1 MMTTR
6 QHHVIKT
13 ILQGIQL
20 LGFAI
25 IHKSRP
31 ASAAMT
37 KFCHL
42 LRPASFARVVASED
56 TMSKFLRTV
65 FVLVAGGLAGYSYF
79 SAATAQTGASAHLDA
94 MKSMYR
100 REPPLPIANQPLV
113 DLGRDLFLDP
123 AISASGK
130 TACVTCHLPQLG
142 WAVTD
147 AKSKNDSGKLTSRRS
162 QPLIGMARIGTT
174 PVGWDG
180 RNPTLEAQAKSSIAT
195 GSMSMSATP
204 TPVKVEVIAE
214 RIRANPAYV
223 AKFKAALPGAPIDID
238 TIVQA
243 VAAFERTLDPGIA
256 PFDRWIEGDETAI
269 SDAAKRGFELYNGK
283 ALCFT
288 CHRGW
293 RFTDDLFHD
302 IGTTTTDR
310 GRGAVVKDDPSMQ
323 FAFKTPTLR
332 DVALRP
338 PYMHNAS
345 QATLDAVMRHYEKGG
360 IDRPSRSPLMQPI
373 ALTDQERQDLI
384 AFMETLTS
392 TIRESA
398 AVPK

>member
-1 MMTTR
+1 MSKCL
-6 QHHVIKT
+6 QT
-13 ILQGIQL
+13 ILVL
-20 LGFAI
+20 L
-25 IHKSRP
+25 
-31 ASAAMT
+31 
-37 KFCHL
+37 
-42 LRPASFARVVASED
+42 
-56 TMSKFLRTV
+56 
-65 FVLVAGGLAGYSYF
+65 AGGAVGYGYLA
-79 SAATAQTGASAHLDA
+79 AATAQTGSSAHLDA

-100 REPPLPIANQPLV
+100 REPPQPIANQPLV
-113 DLGRDLFLDP
+113 DLGRALFFDP
-123 AISASGK
+123 ALSASGK

-147 AKSKNDSGKLTSRRS
+147 ARSRNDSGKLTSRRS
-162 QPLIGMARIGTT
+162 QPLIGMGHIGSA

-180 RNPTLEAQAKSSIAT
+180 RNPTLEAQVISSVAT

-204 TPVKVEVIAE
+204 TPVKVEVIEE
-214 RIRANPAYV
+214 RFRSNAAYV
-223 AKFKAALPGAPIDID
+223 AKFKAALGDAPINIG
-238 TIVQA
+238 TIAQA
-243 VAAFERTLDPGIA
+243 IAAFERTLDPAVA

-269 SDAAKRGFELYNGK
+269 SESAKRGFELYNGK

-310 GRGAVVKDDPSMQ
+310 GRGTVVKNDPSMQ

-332 DVALRP
+332 DVTLRP
-338 PYMHNAS
+338 PYMHHGL
-345 QATLDAVMRHYEKGG
+345 QVTLDEVMKHYENGG

-384 AFMETLTS
+384 AFMATLS
-392 TIRESA
+392 GSMRSNA
-398 AVPK
+398 AVPQQ